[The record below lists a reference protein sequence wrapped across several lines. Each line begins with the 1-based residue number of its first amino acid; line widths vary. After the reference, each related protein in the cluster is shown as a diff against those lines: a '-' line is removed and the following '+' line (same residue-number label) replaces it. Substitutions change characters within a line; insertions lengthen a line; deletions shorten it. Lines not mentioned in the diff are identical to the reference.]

1 MLPVP
6 LSDKTRTLG
15 ASSNW
20 DASTQGDCLALDI
33 CDRVENGSPWMYSAW
48 RYEPGE
54 LERAEA
60 GAPMFLK
67 IAGMKR
73 ADPRLAPDHPV
84 VAVYFGDL
92 APPKSAASL
101 AADIGRAVA
110 LSVQARLEVS
120 AVTHPDRRILVS
132 PPRIAAGHVAVE
144 FVLVSPLEVVP
155 PEFGDWAT
163 FGPFAPPSGT
173 GK

>member
-15 ASSNW
+15 APSNW
-20 DASTQGDCLALDI
+20 DASVQGECLSLDI
-33 CDRVENGSPWMYSAW
+33 ADRVENGTPWMYSAW

-54 LERAEA
+54 KDRAEA

-67 IAGMKR
+67 IAAGR
-73 ADPRLAPDHPV
+73 SPDPRILPPHPV
-84 VAVYFGDL
+84 VAVYFGEV
-92 APPKSAASL
+92 APPKSAAAL

-120 AVTHPDRRILVS
+120 AAAHPDRRILVS
-132 PPRIAAGHVAVE
+132 PPRVSAGAVGVE
-144 FVLVSPLEVVP
+144 FVLVSPLEVIP
-155 PEFGDWAT
+155 PEFGDWAS
-163 FGPFAPPSGT
+163 FGPFIPATGT
-173 GK
+173 GV